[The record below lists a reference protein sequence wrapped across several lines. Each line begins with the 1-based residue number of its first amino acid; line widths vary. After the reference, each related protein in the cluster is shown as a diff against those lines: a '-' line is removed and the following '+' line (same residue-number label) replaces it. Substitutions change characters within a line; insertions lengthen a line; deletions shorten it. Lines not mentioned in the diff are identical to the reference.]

1 MKNLFI
7 RLSLVVALLSAGLAA
22 FAQTTVKGTVKDA
35 AGNGVVGASVFVQ
48 GTHNGAICDLDGSY
62 TLSNVK
68 VGDKIEFS
76 CIGYAS

>member
-1 MKNLFI
+1 M
-7 RLSLVVALLSAGLAA
+7 
-22 FAQTTVKGTVKDA
+22 KDA

-48 GTHNGAICDLDGSY
+48 GTHNGTIADMDGSY
-62 TLSNVK
+62 TLTNAK